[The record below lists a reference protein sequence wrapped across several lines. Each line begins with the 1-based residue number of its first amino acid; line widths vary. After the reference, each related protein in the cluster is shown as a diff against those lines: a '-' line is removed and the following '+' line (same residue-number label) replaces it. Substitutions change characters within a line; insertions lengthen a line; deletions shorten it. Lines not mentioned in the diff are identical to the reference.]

1 MTLESVRRLG
11 PMPLIPA
18 LRSYDWGSR
27 HAIADLFGW
36 VATDE
41 PMAEL
46 WFGAHPEGS
55 ARLTGDRRPSTLAEL
70 IEADPHEML
79 GPAVAE
85 DFGPRLPFLLK
96 ILAADTPLSLQVHPS
111 AAQARAGFADET
123 ARGVPRSAPERN
135 YRDDNHKP
143 ELLCAITEFWAL
155 SGFRRV
161 VDTVRFLRELGIA
174 EMAPLRM
181 LLAPIADVQS
191 TVEAM
196 LTASTAQNQALVD
209 GVVCGAH
216 ALITRDSE
224 WVDEATWVLSI
235 AAAFPGDVG
244 IVLACLLNLV
254 HLRPGEFIF
263 VPAGQVHGYLSGT
276 GVEIMASS
284 DNVLR
289 CGLTGKHVDRAEVIR
304 IADFSDGPSVAQQP
318 VRRPT
323 GELVFDAAVRDF
335 ALSRL
340 TMSGGPDFN
349 LICPGAQIVLGV
361 AGQLTLHAVQHET
374 PLYPGTAVFVP
385 AGVDVWLR
393 GTGDAFR
400 AMTNPMR

>member
-1 MTLESVRRLG
+1 MTHESVRRLG

-36 VATDE
+36 VATDD

-55 ARLTGDRRPSTLAEL
+55 ARLTGDRRSSLAEL
-70 IEADPHEML
+70 IDADPDEML

-96 ILAADTPLSLQVHPS
+96 ILAADKPLSLQVHPS

-143 ELLCAITEFWAL
+143 ELLCALTEFWAL

-161 VDTVRFLRELGIA
+161 ADTVRFLRELGIA
-174 EMAPLRM
+174 ELAPLRM
-181 LLAPIADVQS
+181 LLHPSADMHS
-191 TVEAM
+191 TVEAL
-196 LTASTAQNQALVD
+196 LTASTAQSVALVD
-209 GVVCGAH
+209 AVLCGAR
-216 ALITRDSE
+216 ALATRDSE

-235 AAAFPGDVG
+235 AAAFPADVG

-254 HLRPGEFIF
+254 HLRPGQFIF

-289 CGLTGKHVDRAEVIR
+289 CGLTGKHVDRPEVMR
-304 IADFSDGPSVAQQP
+304 IADFSDGPIAAREP
-318 VRRPT
+318 VRRST
-323 GELVFDAAVRDF
+323 GELAFDAPVRDF

-340 TMSGGPDFN
+340 TMPGGPDVN
-349 LICPGAQIVLGV
+349 LVCAGAQIVLGV

-374 PLYPGTAVFVP
+374 PLYPGTAVFIP
-385 AGVDVWLR
+385 AGVDVWLS

-400 AMTNPMR
+400 AMTNPLR